1 LPTNIWTEKPDEKV
15 INADEA
21 KREALKDF
29 EESRNSAM
37 HHSQL
42 KAECYLKA
50 RNAVQRGETGKKN
63 YGFLVRSTKKKITH
77 CYLYFICKEF
87 HICYFI
93 IVMRE
98 QL

>member
-50 RNAVQRGETGKKN
+50 RNAVQRGETGKKKLW
-63 YGFLVRSTKKKITH
+63 FLGWFHRKENNSLLTH
-77 CYLYFICKEF
+77 CTISFRVDLMTYF
-87 HICYFI
+87 
-93 IVMRE
+93 
-98 QL
+98 